1 VGVIDEVAVSLG
13 NTRSVCKKYYVHP
26 SVIKSYEDGTI
37 FKYVSKIDEESDIK
51 AAELSIAEKAL
62 LNLLETEKLAE
73 AS

>member
-1 VGVIDEVAVSLG
+1 VSVIDEVAVSLG

-37 FKYVSKIDEESDIK
+37 SKYISKIDEESDIK
-51 AAELSIAEKAL
+51 AAELNIAEKAL

-73 AS
+73 TS